1 MTGVWLLLA
10 LLVWSSRMV
19 GLPFLHTQQLLQ
31 HPDRFVSSTYAAGA
45 LGLFSLAILSQLFP
59 MRSCRL
65 ASALAVLAYFLLLP
79 NWMRLLVSP
88 LAQECGDALMLL
100 ACWLIVRGR
109 VAGFVGGLGILFGA
123 GRLGWLNLPGLVSLA
138 LAGLV
143 FRAALGLTQSR
154 KWRSL
159 SSPLKVGSALVLSY
173 GLFLSGELELNRR
186 LIVPFQRETHA
197 FPLRLLAPDLAW
209 MVRHDP
215 ERLGLRSEDADVLQ
229 WLVGQKRASAV
240 VYTPGEPFESLQTYR
255 IYQFL
260 GRNLNWCGWNEQQ
273 QPNWGLN
280 WIRQGGRWGGCGV
293 DLIVVRGS
301 EPREQPA
308 FRAGSLC
315 VYRNR
320 GVQEG
325 EAVARSVRLR
335 SDGQAGG
342 TAAFEVD
349 AAGPVVAVEP
359 NQLPYLVLE
368 PGANKLRLPWESPA
382 SRLLISG
389 GLAMALPPL
398 SRGAAWRGL
407 RVTDLDT
414 DRKLGCSSIAGL
426 RFTLTNE
433 GVRAVDLSGVRGVQL
448 RARFADVQPVL
459 PLRGVIKPGQSMA
472 IEVPWNSPPRPVKGA
487 LDFYWVDS
495 QGRADLVGQVPV
507 HTWFRVAPAQYYNL
521 GP

>member
-1 MTGVWLLLA
+1 
-10 LLVWSSRMV
+10 MV

-31 HPDRFVSSTYAAGA
+31 HPDRFVSSTYAAGV
-45 LGLFSLAILSQLFP
+45 LGLLSLAVLSRLFP
-59 MRSCRL
+59 MRSGRL
-65 ASALAVLAYFLLLP
+65 ASALAVLSYFFLIP
-79 NWMRLLVSP
+79 DWMRLLVSP
-88 LAQECGDALMLL
+88 LAHECGDLLMLL

-109 VAGFVGGLGILFGA
+109 AAGFVGGLGVLIWT
-123 GRLGWLNLPGLVSLA
+123 GRMGWLNLPGLGSLA

-143 FRAALGLTQSR
+143 FRVALGLTQG
-154 KWRSL
+154 KTWRSL
-159 SSPLKVGSALVLSY
+159 SLPVKLGSTLVLAY
-173 GLFLSGELELNRR
+173 GLFLNGELELNRR
-186 LIVPFQRETHA
+186 LVVPFQRETHS

-209 MVRHDP
+209 MVRHDAG
-215 ERLGLRSEDADVLQ
+215 RLGLRPEDAEALS
-229 WLVGQKRASAV
+229 WLSGQARASAV
-240 VYTPGEPFESLQTYR
+240 VYTPGEPFESAQTHR

-260 GRNLNWCGWNEQQ
+260 CRNLNWCGWNEQ

-293 DLIVVRGS
+293 DWIVVRGS

-325 EAVARSVRLR
+325 EATARSVRLR

-342 TAAFEVD
+342 AAAFEVD

-359 NQLPYLVLE
+359 DQLPYLVLE

-389 GLAMALPPL
+389 GLAMSLPRL

-407 RVTDLDT
+407 RVADLDGA
-414 DRKLGCSSIAGL
+414 RKLGCSSIGGL
-426 RFTLTNE
+426 RFTLVNE
-433 GVRAVDLSGVRGVQL
+433 GSRSVDLSGVRGVQL
-448 RARFADVQPVL
+448 MARFADVQPVL
-459 PLRGVIKPGQSMA
+459 PVRGVLKPGQSMTLE
-472 IEVPWNSPPRPVKGA
+472 IPWNSPPRPVKGK
-487 LDFYWVDS
+487 LDFYWIDA
-495 QGRADLVGQVPV
+495 QGRAELVGQVPV
-507 HTWFRVAPAQYYNL
+507 ETWYRVAPAQYYNL